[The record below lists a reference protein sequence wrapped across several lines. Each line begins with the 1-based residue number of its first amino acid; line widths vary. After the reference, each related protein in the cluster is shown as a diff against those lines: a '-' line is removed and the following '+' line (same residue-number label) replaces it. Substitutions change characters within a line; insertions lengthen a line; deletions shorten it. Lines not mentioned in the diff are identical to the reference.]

1 MVGAYYSLCSNHGL
15 LINGNGPIKQR
26 QRAGPYVVVGA
37 DLEVRN
43 DLLLE
48 LAEAAAARDL
58 GGVRDCERGRE
69 EEEGGVEGGR

>member
-1 MVGAYYSLCSNHGL
+1 M
-15 LINGNGPIKQR
+15 
-26 QRAGPYVVVGA
+26 VGA